1 MAADEAGAGKK
12 DQCSIAA
19 ERAGTG
25 FLDHVDLARTQRL
38 AIERDG
44 VQAQILLIVVR
55 IKNRLDIQN
64 SFGARFSE
72 RLPRKV

>member
-1 MAADEAGAGKK
+1 MLNSSGA
-12 DQCSIAA
+12 
-19 ERAGTG
+19 RAGTG
-25 FLDHVDLARTQRL
+25 FLDNVDLARTQRL
-38 AIERDG
+38 AIEREG

-72 RLPRKV
+72 RLPKKV